1 MKASLALLL
10 IAVVAFASPDSV
22 AAQSKELRR
31 PEAIVSHI
39 RRESVD
45 STAIATIGY
54 SKKLRALEIEFV
66 NGAIYRY
73 FEVPISSYRELLASD
88 SKARFYDRRIRGKY
102 RSVHV
107 KPHQNK

>member
-1 MKASLALLL
+1 MKASPALLL
-10 IAVVAFASPDSV
+10 IALVAFATPNSLT
-22 AAQSKELRR
+22 AQSKELRR

-73 FEVPISSYRELLASD
+73 LEVPSFLYRELTKAN
-88 SKARFYDRRIRGKY
+88 SKARFYDRNIRGRY

-107 KPHQNK
+107 KPRKKK